1 MSTFQT
7 KFTHAIDRK
16 LRRLLAAT
24 ASVGLAVAL
33 IGSAHPASADTAAV
47 PVQLTVNNTANVYD
61 APSTNADYVGQV
73 LAGQNWFAY
82 GVDTTGK
89 WIEIEITPGTNDW
102 TAASA
107 FNFGGLTLPVVA
119 GVTGDPVNGTTA
131 VATAAPA
138 VVAPVA
144 TAAAPVAAAPV
155 AASSTVATVPFLA
168 GINTTTNLY
177 DATSASS
184 DVIGQLQQGQTW
196 FVLGTD
202 STGKWVLVQ
211 ITPGMNGWAPIS
223 AFTLYGQTL
232 PVTG

>member
-1 MSTFQT
+1 
-7 KFTHAIDRK
+7 
-16 LRRLLAAT
+16 
-24 ASVGLAVAL
+24 
-33 IGSAHPASADTAAV
+33 
-47 PVQLTVNNTANVYD
+47 
-61 APSTNADYVGQV
+61 
-73 LAGQNWFAY
+73 
-82 GVDTTGK
+82 
-89 WIEIEITPGTNDW
+89 
-102 TAASA
+102 
-107 FNFGGLTLPVVA
+107 
-119 GVTGDPVNGTTA
+119 
-131 VATAAPA
+131 
-138 VVAPVA
+138 
-144 TAAAPVAAAPV
+144 
-155 AASSTVATVPFLA
+155 LA